1 MEAGHPCPPM
11 MPVHGGASIQPGQTL
26 DRDGGGV
33 RRTVVITS
41 TMQPKQ
47 RVSNEAGD
55 VVATIVGRLQIELW
69 LHYPVAPRSGGAPVV
84 VCRQDHGRCQTSCRL
99 TLADGAYT

>member
-26 DRDGGGV
+26 DRDGGV

-84 VCRQDHGRCQTSCRL
+84 VCRQDHERCQTSRSL